1 MIRFLLKGLMR
12 DPSRSRFPVM
22 VVSLGVMLT
31 VFLHS
36 WLQGARGDI
45 VRSNAGFSTGH
56 VKIMSKAYAENKAQI
71 PNDLALTGAAE
82 LLNDLRTRYPELL
95 WVDRIRF
102 GGLVDIPDETGETR
116 DQGPATGLGVDLLS
130 PRSTE
135 IAALNIQKS
144 MVRGRMPEKSGEI
157 LIGDEFAAKLQ
168 ARPGDVVTLL
178 GTTMHGSMSMKNFT
192 IAGTVRFGVNAMD
205 RGALIAD
212 IHDIRGALNMDDA
225 AGELLGYFR
234 NGRYDDAASVRI
246 ARAFN
251 KRFAASGDDDAPVM
265 YALRDQE
272 GLGEYLDMSRHF
284 SFIASGVFVAAMS
297 IVLWNVG
304 LIGGLR
310 RYGEM
315 GLRLAIGED
324 KRHVYGAMIIESL
337 IIGLAGSVTGTAIG
351 LALAGYLQA
360 HGLDIGSMARN
371 STMMVSNVIHAEI
384 TGTTYVIGFIPG
396 LLSTVLGAA
405 LSGIGIYR
413 RQTAQLFKELE
424 T

>member
-1 MIRFLLKGLMR
+1 MIRFLLNGLIR
-12 DPSRSRFPVM
+12 DRSRSLFPIM

-31 VFLHS
+31 VFLQS
-36 WLQGARGDI
+36 WLQGAMGDI

-56 VKIMSKAYAENKAQI
+56 VKIMSKAYAKNKAQI
-71 PNDLALTGAAE
+71 PNDLALSGVTE
-82 LLNDLRTRYPELL
+82 LLAALRAGYPDMV
-95 WVDRIRF
+95 WVSRIRF
-102 GGLVDIPDETGETR
+102 GGLLDIPDENGETR
-116 DQGPATGLGVDLLS
+116 TQGPATGLGVDLLS
-130 PRSTE
+130 PRSPE
-135 IAALNIQKS
+135 IATLNIQKS
-144 MVRGRMPEKSGEI
+144 LVRGRIPAKSGEI
-157 LIGDEFAAKLQ
+157 LVGDEFAGKLK
-168 ARPGDVVTLL
+168 AGPGDTVTLL
-178 GTTMHGSMSMKNFT
+178 STTMHGSMSMKNFT

-205 RGALIAD
+205 RGALIVDIAD
-212 IHDIRGALNMDDA
+212 IRSALDMDDA

-234 NGRYDDAASVRI
+234 DGRYDDAAAVRI
-246 ARAFN
+246 SQAFN
-251 KRFAASGDDDAPVM
+251 KQYAAPGDDYAPVM
-265 YALRDQE
+265 LALRDQE
-272 GLGEYLDMSRHF
+272 GLGEYLDMSRYF
-284 SFIASGVFVAAMS
+284 TLIASGVFIAAMS

-324 KRHVYGAMIIESL
+324 KGHVYGAMIIEAL
-337 IIGLAGSVTGTAIG
+337 IVGTAGSVTGTAVG
-351 LALAGYLQA
+351 LALAWYLQA

-371 STMMVSNVIHAEI
+371 STMMVSNVIRAEI
-384 TGTTYVIGFIPG
+384 TGATYVVGFIPG